1 MYLAQASQNRIKFN
15 SIIPHREEIM
25 KLATLR
31 NGAPDG
37 QLAIISKDL
46 TRYTQASAIALT
58 LQSAL
63 DQWDHVL
70 PQLQTLSD
78 RLNAGDIA
86 GKTFDASM
94 AMAPLPRA
102 FQWIDASAYMSHLER
117 VRSATGSKDD
127 ELQAERPIMYQG
139 GSDTFLAAHD
149 DIVVPSDDLAVDFEA
164 EVAVILG
171 PVAMGST
178 QEEVGN
184 SVRLITICNDVSL
197 RRLVADDLQGG
208 FGFFHAK
215 PSSSFGPIV
224 MTPDEFGGNW
234 DGKKL
239 SGKLQSRVNGVMI
252 GQPRTEVDM
261 LFDFPRLIAEAARTR
276 NLGAGT
282 ILGSGTV
289 ANTHDEVLPIG
300 TDGIGFSC
308 IVEART
314 AEKQKSEHAVTPFL
328 KEGDEVAIRFV
339 ADDGSAPLGEIKQ
352 IVQIKA

>member
-15 SIIPHREEIM
+15 SIILHREEIM

-37 QLAIISKDL
+37 QLAIISQDL
-46 TRYTQASAIALT
+46 TRFTQASAIALT

-63 DQWDHVL
+63 DQWDQVL
-70 PQLQTLSD
+70 PDLQALSD
-78 RLNAGDIA
+78 QLNAGHIA
-86 GKTFDASM
+86 GKPFDASM

-117 VRSATGSKDD
+117 VRSATGSKDA
-127 ELQAERPIMYQG
+127 ELQDDRPIMYQG
-139 GSDTFLAAHD
+139 GSDTLLGAHD
-149 DIVVPSDDLAVDFEA
+149 DVVVPADDLAVDFEA
-164 EVAVILG
+164 ELAVILG
-171 PVAMGST
+171 PVAMGATAEAAASAI
-178 QEEVGN
+178 
-184 SVRLITICNDVSL
+184 RLITICNDVSL

-224 MTPDEFGGNW
+224 ATPDEFGAAW

-239 SGKLQSRVNGVMI
+239 SGKLQSRINSVLV

-261 LFDFPRLIAEAARTR
+261 LFDFPRLISEAARTR

-289 ANTHDEVLPIG
+289 ANTHVEVLPIG
-300 TDGIGFSC
+300 SDGIGFSC

-314 AEKQKSEHAVTPFL
+314 AEKQKSEKAVTPFL

-339 ADDGSAPLGEIKQ
+339 ADDGSTPLGEIKQ
-352 IVQIKA
+352 IIQIKA

>member
-1 MYLAQASQNRIKFN
+1 
-15 SIIPHREEIM
+15 M

-37 QLAIISKDL
+37 QLAVVSKDL
-46 TRYTQASAIALT
+46 KRFTQASAIAPT

-63 DQWDHVL
+63 DQWDAVL
-70 PQLQTLSD
+70 PKLQTLSAQ
-78 RLNAGDIA
+78 LNSGDIA
-86 GKTFDASM
+86 GKPFDASM

-117 VRSATGSKDD
+117 VRSASGSKDE

-139 GSDTFLAAHD
+139 GSDTLLAAHD
-149 DIVVPSDDLAVDFEA
+149 DVVVPSDDLAVDFEA
-164 EVAVILG
+164 EMAVILG
-171 PVAMGST
+171 PVAMGSGIEHT
-178 QEEVGN
+178 QDA
-184 SVRLITICNDVSL
+184 VRLITICNDVSL

-215 PSSSFGPIV
+215 PSSSFGPV
-224 MTPDEFGGNW
+224 VATPDEFGEAW
-234 DGKKL
+234 DGKRL
-239 SGKLQSRVNGVMI
+239 GGKLQSRVNGVML

-261 LFDFPRLIAEAARTR
+261 LFNYPQLIAEAARTR
-276 NLGAGT
+276 SLGAGT

-314 AEKQKSEHAVTPFL
+314 AEKQKTGKAVTQFL
-328 KEGDEVAIRFV
+328 RAGDEVAIQFV
-339 ADDGSAPLGEIKQ
+339 AVDGSTPLGEIKQ
-352 IVQIKA
+352 TIQIAD

>member
-1 MYLAQASQNRIKFN
+1 
-15 SIIPHREEIM
+15 M

-37 QLAIISKDL
+37 QLGVVSKDL
-46 TRYTQASAIALT
+46 TRFTQASAIALT

-63 DQWDHVL
+63 DQWDDVL
-70 PQLQTLSD
+70 PKLQALSEQLNS
-78 RLNAGDIA
+78 GDIA
-86 GKTFDASM
+86 GKPFDASM

-117 VRSATGSKDD
+117 VRSATGSKDA
-127 ELQAERPIMYQG
+127 ELQADRPIMYQG
-139 GSDTFLAAHD
+139 GSDTLLAAHD
-149 DIVVPSDDLAVDFEA
+149 DIVVPSDELAVDFEA
-164 EVAVILG
+164 ELALILG
-171 PVAMGST
+171 PVSMGARADQLSNT
-178 QEEVGN
+178 I
-184 SVRLITICNDVSL
+184 RLITICNDVSL

-208 FGFFHAK
+208 FGFYHAK
-215 PSSSFGPIV
+215 PSTSFGPIV
-224 MTPDEFGGNW
+224 ATPDEFGDAW

-239 SGKLQSRVNGVMI
+239 TGKMQSRVNGIMV

-261 LFDFPRLIAEAARTR
+261 LFDFPTLIAEAARTR

-300 TDGIGFSC
+300 NDGIGFSC

-314 AEKQKSEHAVTPFL
+314 AEKQKNEKAVTPFL
-328 KEGDEVAIRFV
+328 KKGDEIAIRFV
-339 ADDGSAPLGEIKQ
+339 ADDGSIPLGEIKQ
-352 IVQIKA
+352 TIHTHD